1 MKTVVVT
8 GSNGMLGR
16 SVCKKFNSKDF
27 DVISL
32 KHEDV
37 DLKDS
42 IETLRYL
49 SKLKIDLIVHCAAE
63 VGGIQANIDGGNKF
77 FINNV
82 LIDSSVLLA
91 ARNLNIKNLIYVGS
105 SCMYP
110 ANKNYPL
117 KESDLFSGKLEPT
130 NESYALA
137 KIYGS
142 QLTKSISI
150 EDNVD
155 WRVFIA
161 SNLYGPHDHFESK
174 KSHLLSSV
182 ISKVVNARDN
192 QQNFIE
198 MWGDGSPKREF
209 TYVSDFA
216 EWILYSS
223 NKLSDLPYVLNTGI
237 GVDFTVLE
245 YYHKVAKFLEW
256 DGEIISNRNM
266 PNGNSRKL
274 MDSSL
279 ARLSGWNPTTSI
291 GQGIELTVNWY
302 LNNRSKE

>member
-1 MKTVVVT
+1 MKTVLVT
-8 GSNGMLGR
+8 GSSGMLGK
-16 SVCKKFNSKDF
+16 SVCDKFYSKNF

-32 KHEDV
+32 KREDV
-37 DLKDS
+37 DLRDS
-42 IETLRYL
+42 IKTLSYL
-49 SKLKIDLIVHCAAE
+49 SYLKIDLIVHCAAE
-63 VGGIQANIDGGNKF
+63 VGGIQSNIDGGSKF

-82 LIDSSVLLA
+82 MIDSSVLFA
-91 ARNLNIKNLIYVGS
+91 ARNLNIKNLIYIGS

-110 ANKNYPL
+110 ANQNDPL

-216 EWILYSS
+216 EWILNSS

-245 YYHKVAKFLEW
+245 YYHKVAKFLGW

-279 ARLSGWNPTTSI
+279 ARLSGWNPATSI
-291 GQGIELTVNWY
+291 DQGIELTVNWY

>member
-1 MKTVVVT
+1 MKTVLVT
-8 GSNGMLGR
+8 GSSGMLGK
-16 SVCKKFNSKDF
+16 SVCEKFLSKNF

-32 KHEDV
+32 KREDV
-37 DLKDS
+37 DLTDS
-42 IETLRYL
+42 IRTLKYL
-49 SKLKIDLIVHCAAE
+49 SNLNIDLIVHCAAE
-63 VGGIQANIDGGNKF
+63 VGGIQSNIDGGSKF

-82 LIDSSVLLA
+82 MIDSSVLFA
-91 ARNLNIKNLIYVGS
+91 ARELDIKNLIYIGS

-110 ANKNYPL
+110 ANHNNPL
-117 KESDLFSGKLEPT
+117 KESDLLNGKLEPT
-130 NESYALA
+130 NENYALA

-142 QLTKSISI
+142 ELTKSISI
-150 EDNVD
+150 VDKLD

-174 KSHLLSSV
+174 KSHLISSI
-182 ISKVVNARDN
+182 ISKVVYAIDT

-223 NKLSDLPYVLNTGI
+223 NKLSELPYMLNTGI

-245 YYHKVAKFLEW
+245 YYKRVAKFLRW
-256 DGEIISNRNM
+256 DGEIIPNRNM

-279 ARLSGWNPTTSI
+279 ARKSGWNPRTSI
-291 GQGIELTVNWY
+291 DQGIELTVSWY